1 MFAVVLLAIIGV
13 IQEDARTGI
22 RIRVDGLRVHHDG
35 PLHHT
40 SVRVGDLKQVY
51 NGTHQD
57 KEVLFSLTKTE
68 CEKRA
73 ASRMSNFQFQL
84 LSHLVLDRHSR
95 IGTNHAQKSDAGK

>member
-1 MFAVVLLAIIGV
+1 MNVLCRITGHKTTIR
-13 IQEDARTGI
+13 EDARTGI

-57 KEVLFSLTKTE
+57 KQTLFSLTKW
-68 CEKRA
+68 
-73 ASRMSNFQFQL
+73 
-84 LSHLVLDRHSR
+84 
-95 IGTNHAQKSDAGK
+95 